1 MLKKFLEDEIHVW
14 DVWGY
19 GCVEFI
25 LPGNFTWDTSKLR
38 HRFWKDPMNVVKFY
52 CWLQLERSK

>member
-25 LPGNFTWDTSKLR
+25 LPSNFTWDTSKLR

-52 CWLQLERSK
+52 C